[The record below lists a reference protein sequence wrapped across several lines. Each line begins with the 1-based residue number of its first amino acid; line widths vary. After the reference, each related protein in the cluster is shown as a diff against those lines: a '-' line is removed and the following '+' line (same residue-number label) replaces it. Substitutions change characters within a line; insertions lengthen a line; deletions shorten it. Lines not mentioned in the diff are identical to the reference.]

1 MPDSNATGGL
11 NSGEKQRAIKIKKT
25 TAAAILL
32 VGYAGLMTE
41 NIWEANIVLLLR

>member
-11 NSGEKQRAIKIKKT
+11 KRGEKQRAIKMKKT

-32 VGYAGLMTE
+32 VG
-41 NIWEANIVLLLR
+41 